1 MTITLQAELAVPT
14 ARTGIF
20 SMANS
25 SLFKAATI
33 YLVTAAL
40 TAGIPFI
47 LLPILTRML
56 SPEEY
61 GKIAMFSAVVQF
73 FGVAT
78 GLSVHGVIG
87 MRYFD
92 RETLDFPRYVFSG
105 LIVLLTSTTITLLSV
120 IVALP
125 WLERFTSLPA
135 AWLLLAVAFSG
146 CGFLVQAQ
154 LSIWQSSKQAS
165 KFGAMRVGQGLLD
178 FAGSIFLI
186 FGLGLTWEG
195 RVGGIVSAGFI
206 ATAVALVTLTRG
218 KWLRP
223 PLNRQYVDNA
233 LRFGLPLVP
242 HAAGGIL
249 IAMIDRVLITNIL
262 DVSSTGIYFV
272 AVQIG
277 LVLNVVNDALN
288 RAYSPLL
295 IEALK
300 FDADERDVKIV
311 RLTYVY
317 FGFLIATAVAF
328 GFIAPKLLGIIVGPK
343 FQAAAPIVVFITL
356 GQAFS
361 GMYYMVATYVFYA
374 GRTASLAMIT
384 LASGLLNV
392 AVTYWLLKSEGLI
405 GAGQAFMITQFVF
418 FLATWALAQRCRPMP
433 WLRALRTR
441 S

>member
-1 MTITLQAELAVPT
+1 MTLALQAELAVPA

-20 SMANS
+20 STVS
-25 SLFKAATI
+25 SRLFKAAAI

-40 TAGIPFI
+40 TAGIPLI
-47 LLPILTRML
+47 LLPVLTRML

-73 FGVAT
+73 FGIAA
-78 GLSVHGVIG
+78 GLSIHGVIG

-105 LIVLLTSTTITLLSV
+105 LIVLLTSTTITLFAV

-135 AWLLLAVAFSG
+135 TWLLLAVPFSG

-165 KFGAMRVGQGLLD
+165 KFSAMRVGQGILD
-178 FAGSIFLI
+178 FAGSIVLI
-186 FGLGLTWEG
+186 FGLGLTWQG
-195 RVGGIVSAGFI
+195 RVGGIVSAGFV
-206 ATAVALVTLTRG
+206 AAAVALVTLTRG

-223 PLNRQYVDNA
+223 PLDRQYINNA

-242 HAAGGIL
+242 HTAGGIL

-300 FDADERDVKIV
+300 FNADDRDVRIV

-317 FGFLIATAVAF
+317 FAVLGAAAVAF
-328 GFIAPKLLGIIVGPK
+328 GIVAPRILGIVVGAK

-361 GMYYMVATYVFYA
+361 GMYFMVATYVFYA
-374 GRTASLAMIT
+374 GRTASLAIIT

-392 AVTYWLLKSEGLI
+392 GVTYWLLNSEGLI
-405 GAGQAFMITQFVF
+405 GAGHAFMITQFIF
-418 FLATWALAQRCRPMP
+418 FLGTWALAQRCRPMP